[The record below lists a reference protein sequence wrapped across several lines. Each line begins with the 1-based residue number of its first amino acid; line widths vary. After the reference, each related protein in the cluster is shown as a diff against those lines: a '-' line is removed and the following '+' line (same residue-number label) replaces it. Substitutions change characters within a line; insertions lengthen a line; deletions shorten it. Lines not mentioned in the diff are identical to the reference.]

1 MKKLIFS
8 ISAILLFS
16 TLFAQ
21 DYIYK
26 KDGNEIKAKVIEITT
41 DVIKYKKFDF
51 QDGPLYNIKIEDV
64 FMVVYENGQREVYK
78 KWVKVIN

>member
-51 QDGPLYNIKIEDV
+51 QDEPLYNIKIEDV

>member
-8 ISAILLFS
+8 ISAILFFS

-51 QDGPLYNIKIEDV
+51 QDEPLYNIKIEDV